1 MEFYIAWAVCSV
13 VGTWRLLNLLA
24 GTGHVGN
31 DDRVMLFLTALT
43 PFSLLMTPILLVIE
57 FLFWVGKKI
66 DKFKESPRYVAW
78 SIQRK
83 IRKRW
88 RGPIVRIVEH
98 MHNKRKEKAREE
110 DVSEV

>member
-1 MEFYIAWAVCSV
+1 MELYLAWAVCSV
-13 VGTWRLLNLLA
+13 VGVWRILNLLA
-24 GTGHVGN
+24 GTGRVYN
-31 DDRVMLFLTALT
+31 DDRMMIILTLT
-43 PFSLLMTPILLVIE
+43 PFSLLITPFMLAIETLL
-57 FLFWVGKKI
+57 WVGKKV
-66 DKFKESPRYVAW
+66 DDFRESPKYVAW

-88 RGPIVRIVEH
+88 RGPIVRVVEH

>member
-1 MEFYIAWAVCSV
+1 MEFYIAWVVCSV
-13 VGTWRLLNLLA
+13 VGIWRILNLMSFTGRV
-24 GTGHVGN
+24 GT
-31 DDRVMLFLTALT
+31 DDRVIIILCLT
-43 PFSLLMTPILLVIE
+43 PFSLLMTPIVLVIE

-66 DKFKESPRYVAW
+66 DNFKESPRYVAW
-78 SIQRK
+78 SIQRQ